1 MNNKKVIYL
10 VVAAAVVAA
19 LIAGFLIQWSFQK
32 DNPDENL
39 TKRFG
44 AWAAAICVFA
54 VFSYLYA
61 ENAVYRLFEH
71 ALLGFGLGMGT
82 ALTIQEVLIEKWWTP
97 ITAAVKAFKAG
108 TQTGQSYYDICLIFA
123 AFFGLLMYFQ
133 YSRKYLWLS
142 RITIG
147 ITAGMGAGLAIK
159 GTAVTMLPQITSTFK
174 TFILRPSQ
182 APNLSAGGQ
191 GLYMVESF
199 LLLMVVCCVLYY
211 FFFSF
216 RRDSALAKAP
226 ANLGRLFL
234 MISFGAFFGNTFMT
248 RVVLLI
254 ERIQFLLEEWLKLN
268 MS

>member
-1 MNNKKVIYL
+1 MNNKKVTYL
-10 VVAAAVVAA
+10 VVGAAVLAA
-19 LIAGFLIQWSFQK
+19 LVIGFVVQWSQVK
-32 DNPDENL
+32 GDPSTDL
-39 TKRFG
+39 TKRLG
-44 AWAAAICVFA
+44 AWTAAFCVFA
-54 VFSYLYA
+54 VLSYLYA

-71 ALLGFGLGMGT
+71 ALLGFGTGMGI
-82 ALTIQEVLIEKWWTP
+82 ALTIQEVIIDKWWVP
-97 ITAAVKAFKAG
+97 IVAAVKAFSAG

-123 AFFGLLMYFQ
+123 AFFGMLMYFQ
-133 YSRKYLWLS
+133 FSKKYLWLS

-159 GTAVTMLPQITSTFK
+159 GTAITMMPQITSTFK
-174 TFILRPSQ
+174 MFILRPSL
-182 APNLSAGGQ
+182 APNLSAAGQ

-199 LLLMVVCCVLYY
+199 LLILVVCCVLYY

-226 ANLGRLFL
+226 ANLGRFFL

-254 ERIQFLLEEWLKLN
+254 ERIQFLLHDWLMVN
-268 MS
+268 